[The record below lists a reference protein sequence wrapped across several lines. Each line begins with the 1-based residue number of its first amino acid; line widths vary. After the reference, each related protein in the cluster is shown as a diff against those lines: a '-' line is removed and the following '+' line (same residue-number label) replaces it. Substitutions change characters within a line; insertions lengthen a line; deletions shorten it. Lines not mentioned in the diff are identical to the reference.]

1 VVVALR
7 EMYLMP
13 GETVIQQRDMSR
25 ELIFVRTGAL
35 ELLKDSQLIK
45 TVRAD
50 SDLPSVVG
58 EVPFFMSIGQ
68 PYTVKA
74 RSTSDA
80 TCLLLSK
87 LDFEALKLHYPEQQD
102 IIVTNILTQFDLLK
116 ARPRAL
122 QAHTRIRTHGIRQH
136 WRWRV

>member
-1 VVVALR
+1 VSPWVVVALR

-35 ELLKDSQLIK
+35 ELLKNSQLIK

-58 EVPFFMSIGQ
+58 
-68 PYTVKA
+68 
-74 RSTSDA
+74 R
-80 TCLLLSK
+80 CR
-87 LDFEALKLHYPEQQD
+87 LKPAD
-102 IIVTNILTQFDLLK
+102 P
-116 ARPRAL
+116 PRVQSAF
-122 QAHTRIRTHGIRQH
+122 AS
-136 WRWRV
+136 